1 MNSTLKP
8 LTEGEISGKEKQA
21 ALELLILLKEKR
33 GGSIKGRV
41 CTDERKKWTDSP
53 KEDST
58 STTVSLEVVLITF
71 LVDAYEE
78 QEYAIIDVTGVFL
91 MADQDKV
98 INMALRGKLA
108 KLMVKIAP

>member
-1 MNSTLKP
+1 MNSTFRP
-8 LTEGEISGKEKQA
+8 LTEREISGKEKQA

-58 STTVSLEVVLITF
+58 YTIVSMEAVLITSMI
-71 LVDAYEE
+71 DAYEE
-78 QEYAIIDVTGVFL
+78 
-91 MADQDKV
+91 
-98 INMALRGKLA
+98 
-108 KLMVKIAP
+108 